1 LQIHINQQKIK
12 HHTMK
17 KYTVILLLLVV
28 GFTSRAQT
36 TTKEAVVK
44 VTGEI
49 ATPLTIGSVDLQQ
62 YKQTTVTR
70 KDRDGKDHTYSG
82 VIVSEILAKA
92 GVTLGPELRG
102 ENLAKFLLVEASDGY
117 QVLFALAELDK
128 GFTDR
133 TIILADKI
141 DGQLLAPADG
151 PFRIIVQDEK
161 KPARCIKQVTAMK
174 VMFAK

>member
-1 LQIHINQQKIK
+1 
-12 HHTMK
+12 MK
-17 KYTVILLLLVV
+17 KYTIVLLLLIA
-28 GFTSRAQT
+28 GLTTNAQT
-36 TTKEAVVK
+36 ATKEAVIK
-44 VTGEI
+44 VTGEVT
-49 ATPLTIGSVDLQQ
+49 TPLTIGNAEFQQ

-82 VIVSEILAKA
+82 VLVSDILGKA

-102 ENLAKFLLVEASDGY
+102 ENLAKYLLVEASDGY

-133 TIILADKI
+133 TIILADKV
-141 DGQLLAPADG
+141 DGQPLVPADG

>member
-1 LQIHINQQKIK
+1 
-12 HHTMK
+12 MK
-17 KYTVILLLLVV
+17 KYTLILLLLIA
-28 GFTSRAQT
+28 GLTTRAQT
-36 TTKEAVVK
+36 KEVVVK
-44 VTGEI
+44 VTGEVI
-49 ATPLTIGSVDLQQ
+49 TPLTIGNADLQQ

-92 GVTLGPELRG
+92 GVTLGPDLRG
-102 ENLAKFLLVEASDGY
+102 ENLAKYLLVEASDGY

-133 TIILADKI
+133 AIILADKV
-141 DGQLLAPADG
+141 DGQPLVPADG

-161 KPARCIKQVTAMK
+161 KPARCIKQVTVMK

>member
-1 LQIHINQQKIK
+1 
-12 HHTMK
+12 MK
-17 KYTVILLLLVV
+17 KYTLILLLLIA
-28 GFTSRAQT
+28 GFGTRAQ
-36 TTKEAVVK
+36 TKEAVVK
-44 VTGEI
+44 ITGEV
-49 ATPLTIGSVDLQQ
+49 TNPLTIGSADLQQ

-70 KDRDGKDHTYSG
+70 KDRDGKDHIYSG
-82 VIVSEILAKA
+82 VILSEILAKA

-102 ENLAKFLLVEASDGY
+102 ENLAKYLLVEASDGY

-133 TIILADKI
+133 AIILADKV
-141 DGQLLAPADG
+141 DGQPLVAADG